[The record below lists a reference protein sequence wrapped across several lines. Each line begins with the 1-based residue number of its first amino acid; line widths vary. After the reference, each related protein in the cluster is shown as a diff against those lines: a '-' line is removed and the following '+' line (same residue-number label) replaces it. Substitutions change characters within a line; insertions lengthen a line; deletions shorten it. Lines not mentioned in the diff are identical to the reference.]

1 MFEMKKS
8 LKLKLKLFCLSLVF
22 TVRNHLRKFANSFSL
37 FHAGRSKRGG
47 RKTNDGKTCSISFY
61 LEKKVDGT
69 HQKRQCKRLRRAS
82 KTNESVSDVL
92 DMLFYFL

>member
-8 LKLKLKLFCLSLVF
+8 LKLKLFCLSLVF
-22 TVRNHLRKFANSFSL
+22 TVRNHLRKFANSVSL

-61 LEKKVDGT
+61 LEKKFDGT
-69 HQKRQCKRLRRAS
+69 HQKLRQCKRLRRAS

>member
-8 LKLKLKLFCLSLVF
+8 LKLKLFCLSLVF
-22 TVRNHLRKFANSFSL
+22 TVRNHLRKFTNSFSL

-47 RKTNDGKTCSISFY
+47 RKTNDRKTCSISFY
-61 LEKKVDGT
+61 LEKKFDGT
-69 HQKRQCKRLRRAS
+69 HQKRQCK
-82 KTNESVSDVL
+82 TNESVSDFL